1 MHGDKSQSER
11 SMILDSFLA
20 GECPVLVCTA
30 LLGRGIDLPNVS
42 QVSVWSCAWLLY
54 CLSLVTLFLTPLS
67 LTLKTQSFLIWCWDV
82 SCYIVSLAVWTS
94 VN

>member
-11 SMILDSFLA
+11 SRVLESFLA

-42 QVSVWSCAWLLY
+42 QVRISNDKVWSYHEPEWAPC
-54 CLSLVTLFLTPLS
+54 CQFLVTLFS
-67 LTLKTQSFLIWCWDV
+67 I
-82 SCYIVSLAVWTS
+82 
-94 VN
+94 

>member
-11 SMILDSFLA
+11 SRVLESFLA

-42 QVSVWSCAWLLY
+42 QVSFQVISSFHDPEWAPSCLCVVA
-54 CLSLVTLFLTPLS
+54 F
-67 LTLKTQSFLIWCWDV
+67 F
-82 SCYIVSLAVWTS
+82 
-94 VN
+94 

>member
-11 SMILDSFLA
+11 SMILESFLA

-42 QVSVWSCAWLLY
+42 QVSFQTIKFGHMHGSFIACLWLLFFY
-54 CLSLVTLFLTPLS
+54 
-67 LTLKTQSFLIWCWDV
+67 
-82 SCYIVSLAVWTS
+82 YHYR
-94 VN
+94 